1 MWAGVGDGHFLGPIR
16 YTHPGDPRAHHMVG
30 RESHSLHI
38 TRSRTIAHHVRW
50 RCLLSHHWATRRN
63 GLETLTPRS
72 HTGTR
77 LAHGGSTG
85 TTKSHGTW
93 RTRAHIVRHLVHHV
107 IWIPDMRPHHL
118 VVFWWRLPILI
129 LHMHVLLMLHLLLR
143 VLLLLLHLH
152 HLYLLRG
159 HLTPHVGVGTSRT
172 AHGSHPV
179 VGSHF
184 HLVGSHHLHLL
195 HALVLHHLHLLL
207 LAHDTR
213 GRHLLSHSRIRHVGN
228 VTRISHGTLLS
239 SRHSHATWRTA

>member
-1 MWAGVGDGHFLGPIR
+1 
-16 YTHPGDPRAHHMVG
+16 
-30 RESHSLHI
+30 
-38 TRSRTIAHHVRW
+38 
-50 RCLLSHHWATRRN
+50 
-63 GLETLTPRS
+63 
-72 HTGTR
+72 
-77 LAHGGSTG
+77 
-85 TTKSHGTW
+85 
-93 RTRAHIVRHLVHHV
+93 
-107 IWIPDMRPHHL
+107 MRPHHL

-159 HLTPHVGVGTSRT
+159 HLTPHVGVGTPRT

-213 GRHLLSHSRIRHVGN
+213 GRHLSKRKQKRVKINIVCQLGTDHKIFLVGGGHLFSEIMRKRN
-228 VTRISHGTLLS
+228 CDPPLI
-239 SRHSHATWRTA
+239 TA

>member
-1 MWAGVGDGHFLGPIR
+1 
-16 YTHPGDPRAHHMVG
+16 
-30 RESHSLHI
+30 
-38 TRSRTIAHHVRW
+38 
-50 RCLLSHHWATRRN
+50 
-63 GLETLTPRS
+63 
-72 HTGTR
+72 
-77 LAHGGSTG
+77 
-85 TTKSHGTW
+85 
-93 RTRAHIVRHLVHHV
+93 
-107 IWIPDMRPHHL
+107 MRPHHL

-129 LHMHVLLMLHLLLR
+129 LHMHVLLMLHLLLS
-143 VLLLLLHLH
+143 VLLLLHLH

-213 GRHLLSHSRIRHVGN
+213 GRHLPKQNKKRVKIQ
-228 VTRISHGTLLS
+228 TRL
-239 SRHSHATWRTA
+239 